1 MIQFCINTCI
11 YNDMAHIFLG
21 GYSYP
26 LIMAVDVVQVGTG
39 TTKHLP
45 SLNGSDKQ
53 PSTSCFL
60 FPFHEKHGC
69 SLEKKIGLFAKNT
82 SLCQVSW
89 FVENILSH
97 FSQGFSVDAQTGVL
111 KFLTQV
117 LARFDRLLFLF
128 SFYPFC
134 GTPSRGWFVW
144 PVWKLI
150 AQFVV

>member
-1 MIQFCINTCI
+1 MTW
-11 YNDMAHIFLG
+11 HTFLWWG
-21 GYSYP
+21 WRYSYP

-39 TTKHLP
+39 TTNT
-45 SLNGSDKQ
+45 SLVSMEAIN
-53 PSTSCFL
+53 TTFNFL
-60 FPFHEKHGC
+60 FSFPFCEKHGC

-97 FSQGFSVDAQTGVL
+97 FSQGFLVDAQTGVL

-117 LARFDRLLFLF
+117 LARFDRYLFLF
-128 SFYPFC
+128 IFYPFC

-144 PVWKLI
+144 PFWKVI